1 MTLGGKSKGHSL
13 RRGRRML
20 QRDRR
25 GGSSAVIAVVTCV
38 GCVGL
43 LTVLGGLGHARGP
56 GGYVLLGDREVQ
68 AGDAE
73 LAADSRDNVFSSRYA
88 GGKLA
93 ATRAALPGIYGGM
106 LHKVP
111 RHRISHGLT
120 DPVPAFVPS
129 EPSRQELIDRA
140 ARARDRVVELERQLK
155 AAKAARDAA
164 RRRGRTV
171 HRSRRG
177 SARLWRV
184 LSGHHEGKQ
193 EKAALAL
200 ASQGFPK
207 AASAASSAHVAVPHA
222 HARTRTS
229 VHGGTEKPR
238 DAMAHEAQQV
248 SRENAAQKQAQARHR
263 RGLGALDVV
272 PESDSNVLGSLGG
285 VQEMDA
291 QIRDGGLSGTARAID
306 ANALGPL
313 FAVRA
318 QAPAHAAAR
327 GAAMRRAGDL
337 RHRHGR
343 RARDVQHRTAGS
355 GSVAGA
361 GGAAQEAL
369 LQGVVGSAVSGP
381 LAAEEAAAE
390 AAETGGQVSEAQ
402 AHNGA
407 VAISMA
413 DKLESQ
419 KEAEVDALQKQ
430 LTRLAPARKK
440 RSRQPPSHAPVHEA
454 VSSDAG
460 IGAPAGYT
468 ATSPLGLMHRAADT
482 ALAVYSSLAHAGAP
496 ALATAVSAPAPSD
509 ANAAAATAAAA
520 PSAGRGHPGVG
531 ARPATL
537 RTGPLSLKRLLADF
551 GAYKTAFSGFF
562 HDQAHHASHRVK
574 WAAPKV

>member
-1 MTLGGKSKGHSL
+1 MLQ
-13 RRGRRML
+13 RGRR
-20 QRDRR
+20 
-25 GGSSAVIAVVTCV
+25 SSAVFAVVTCV

-43 LTVLGGLGHARGP
+43 LTVLGGLGHVHDP
-56 GGYVLLGDREVQ
+56 GGHVLLGDREVQ

-93 ATRAALPGIYGGM
+93 ATRAALPEIYGGM

-111 RHRISHGLT
+111 RHRITHGLA

-129 EPSRQELIDRA
+129 EPSRRELIDRA
-140 ARARDRVVELERQLK
+140 ARARDRVVELERQLR

-171 HRSRRG
+171 QRSHRG

-207 AASAASSAHVAVPHA
+207 AASAADSTHVAVPRA

-248 SRENAAQKQAQARHR
+248 SRENAAQKQAQARHW

-285 VQEMDA
+285 VQEMYA
-291 QIRDGGLSGTARAID
+291 QNRDGGLSGTARANE

-318 QAPAHAAAR
+318 QAPAHATAR
-327 GAAMRRAGDL
+327 GAAHRPASDL
-337 RHRHGR
+337 VRHSRGQW
-343 RARDVQHRTAGS
+343 ARNLQRRTAV
-355 GSVAGA
+355 SVAGA
-361 GGAAQEAL
+361 GGEAHKAL

-390 AAETGGQVSEAQ
+390 AAETGGQGSEAQ

-407 VAISMA
+407 VAISVA
-413 DKLESQ
+413 DKLESE
-419 KEAEVDALQKQ
+419 KEAEVNALQKQ
-430 LTRLAPARKK
+430 LTRLDPARKK
-440 RSRQPPSHAPVHEA
+440 QSRQPPSHTPAHEA
-454 VSSDAG
+454 VSSDTG
-460 IGAPAGYT
+460 IGARAGYT
-468 ATSPLGLMHRAADT
+468 ATSPLGLMHSVADT

-496 ALATAVSAPAPSD
+496 ALAPASSAPAPSD

-520 PSAGRGHPGVG
+520 PSVGRGHLGVG
-531 ARPATL
+531 ERPATL
-537 RTGPLSLKRLLADF
+537 RTGPLSLKHLLADF

-562 HDQAHHASHRVK
+562 HDKAHHASRRVK
-574 WAAPKV
+574 WAAPKVELGGGRN